1 MRLRPPLRM
10 SVTKRG
16 EKEQRL
22 GEFIGEHLAEL
33 RTARPQPNLEMLL
46 IARSAE
52 SPVVRA
58 VAALAPEIAAA
69 GYSLRMIVAQADR
82 ESLPPGWVL
91 SEAVEVDCEV
101 RWAKKPRLI
110 EAHEQLVLGPQTCW
124 TGDTMRRDPAKCDAY
139 ETFIDACCETAASA
153 AVSFERLWQASEPLF
168 GRTPSARY
176 VGEVPG
182 AVRRH

>member
-1 MRLRPPLRM
+1 MRLRPQLRM

-22 GEFIGEHLAEL
+22 GEFISEYLAEA
-33 RTARPQPNLEMLL
+33 RTARPQPSLEILL
-46 IARSAE
+46 IARSVD

-58 VAALAPEIAAA
+58 VAGLASEIAAA
-69 GYSLRMIVAQADR
+69 GYSLRLIVAQADR

-101 RWAKKPRLI
+101 RWARKPRLI

-139 ETFIDACCETAASA
+139 EAFIDACADTTASA
-153 AVSFERLWQASEPLF
+153 SVSFERLWQASEPLF
-168 GRTPSARY
+168 GRAPSARY
-176 VGEVPG
+176 VREAPG

>member
-1 MRLRPPLRM
+1 M

-22 GEFIGEHLAEL
+22 GEFISEHLAEA
-33 RTARPQPNLEMLL
+33 RSVRPQPNLEILL
-46 IARSAE
+46 IARSVE

-58 VAALAPEIAAA
+58 VAGLAPEIAAA

-82 ESLPPGWVL
+82 EALPPGWVL

-101 RWAKKPRLI
+101 RWARKPRLI

-124 TGDTMRRDPAKCDAY
+124 LGDTMRRDPAKCDAY
-139 ETFIDACCETAASA
+139 ETFIDACTETAGSAS
-153 AVSFERLWQASEPLF
+153 VSFERLWQASEPRF
-168 GRTPSARY
+168 TRTASARY
-176 VGEVPG
+176 AGESPG